1 MGYEGDESV
10 STRASAFRSGGASV
24 VSFGTAKSALSKLSK
39 KSNCTIDAVVV
50 SQATAQAVQA
60 AKAILNAGGSE
71 LTALKTA
78 KAAAV
83 SALMPESGENEVS
96 GIGSSFLR
104 RRKMKRQAEVVASMA
119 LASAMASCQAGVSA
133 IGVNNKQ
140 EWDHVSGV
148 ASLEGLKL
156 VNGGTNSLTLSSRD
170 SGSTSG
176 ERGASKPC
184 KRRQTTAEMISSQLR
199 MLPSLAATF
208 SGGDGGITRQT
219 STFSYDTH
227 AGSAHTS
234 LPTPTNMRPRIRH
247 RHQTNENCSGNNL
260 FANHSGCGIDHGY
273 SDDLSTAS
281 DLFSHVNPV
290 DSMLMSIASAF
301 SCGLPPVT
309 HRPREVRVPIVD
321 EADEADDYDEDE
333 DEETITFTSERNEV
347 EEKTKPSVSEALV
360 REAVKQVEEG
370 SLEADVPA
378 AVPNL
383 TISISKSTL
392 GDASIGANSDQI
404 LEDLLASTPTPGSQ
418 SSGKF
423 PAVIT
428 SERNTIEL
436 EVQQSTASLDELIME
451 EIPEEEPEE
460 YDENANYVQIVAPQK
475 RSRRLARGYK
485 KLGALTP
492 MSLQAKVGSPP
503 ADASK
508 GKPSMF
514 RKKWR
519 K

>member
-1 MGYEGDESV
+1 
-10 STRASAFRSGGASV
+10 
-24 VSFGTAKSALSKLSK
+24 
-39 KSNCTIDAVVV
+39 
-50 SQATAQAVQA
+50 
-60 AKAILNAGGSE
+60 
-71 LTALKTA
+71 
-78 KAAAV
+78 
-83 SALMPESGENEVS
+83 
-96 GIGSSFLR
+96 
-104 RRKMKRQAEVVASMA
+104 
-119 LASAMASCQAGVSA
+119 
-133 IGVNNKQ
+133 
-140 EWDHVSGV
+140 
-148 ASLEGLKL
+148 
-156 VNGGTNSLTLSSRD
+156 
-170 SGSTSG
+170 
-176 ERGASKPC
+176 
-184 KRRQTTAEMISSQLR
+184 
-199 MLPSLAATF
+199 
-208 SGGDGGITRQT
+208 
-219 STFSYDTH
+219 
-227 AGSAHTS
+227 
-234 LPTPTNMRPRIRH
+234 
-247 RHQTNENCSGNNL
+247 
-260 FANHSGCGIDHGY
+260 
-273 SDDLSTAS
+273 
-281 DLFSHVNPV
+281 
-290 DSMLMSIASAF
+290 MLMSIASAF

-309 HRPREVRVPIVD
+309 LRPREVRVPIVD

-503 ADASK
+503 GDASK